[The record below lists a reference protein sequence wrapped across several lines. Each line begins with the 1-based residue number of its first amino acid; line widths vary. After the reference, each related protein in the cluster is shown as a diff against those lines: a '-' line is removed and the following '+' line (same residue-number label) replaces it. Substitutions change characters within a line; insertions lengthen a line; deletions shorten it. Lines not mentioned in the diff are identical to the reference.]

1 MENKEYM
8 IIDGIPVEING
19 EKNLLELIRKVGIKL
34 PTFCYHSELSVY
46 GACRMCMVETQ
57 NGGLEAACS
66 TPPKEGM
73 DIRTNTERL
82 RKYRKNILELLLA
95 NHCRDCTTCDN
106 NGKCKLQNLAMRFNI
121 QDIRFPNTAAEPDV
135 DNSSVCITRDASKC
149 ILCGDCVR
157 MCDEVQN
164 VGAIDFAHRGSKM
177 KISTAFDGPIGQSPC
192 VGCGQ
197 CAAVC
202 PTGAIVVKNDTEEV
216 WKALDDKGTK
226 VIAQIAPAVRV
237 GLGKELGIPEGENAM
252 GKIVAALRR
261 MGFDEIY
268 DTSTSADLTVLEESN
283 EFLERLEEENHDMP
297 LFTSCCPAWVRFAK
311 SKYPEFVGDLS
322 TAKSPQQMFGA
333 VAKSYFA
340 EKIGVSPDKIF
351 CISIMPCVAKKSECD
366 IPTMNDSG
374 CDKDVD
380 ISLTTREFVRMI
392 KAEHITPQL
401 LGEENFDNPLGE
413 STGAAVIFGATG
425 GVMEAALR
433 SAYFLVKGEN
443 PNPDAFSNVRGM
455 NGWKE
460 AEFDLDGTVLK
471 VAVVSGLNNTAR
483 LLEAIN
489 RGQVKYNFVEVM
501 SCPGGCAGG
510 GGQPI
515 HECCDIADKLMLT
528 EKRAQKLYDLDA
540 SSKIRFSHENPEITK
555 LYQDYME
562 APLSHNAHR
571 LLHTDHFAWD
581 MPCSIK

>member
-226 VIAQIAPAVRV
+226 AIAQIAPAVRV

-297 LFTSCCPAWVRFAK
+297 LFTSCCPAWVNYCEK
-311 SKYPEFVGDLS
+311 NYPELLPHVS
-322 TAKSPQQMFGA
+322 TCRSPMQMFA
-333 VAKSYFA
+333 SIIKEESKTSSRKVVHVA
-340 EKIGVSPDKIF
+340 
-351 CISIMPCVAKKSECD
+351 IMPCTAKKYEAAREEFKVD
-366 IPTMNDSG
+366 GIPN
-374 CDKDVD
+374 VD
-380 ISLTTREFVRMI
+380 FVITTQELIQMI
-392 KAEHITPQL
+392 K
-401 LGEENFDNPLGE
+401 E
-413 STGAAVIFGATG
+413 SGIVFSELEPEAIDMPFGTMTGAGVIFGVTG
-425 GVMEAALR
+425 GVTEAVLR
-433 SAYFLVKGEN
+433 RIASDKSRTGLMSIAYKG
-443 PNPDAFSNVRGM
+443 VRGM
-455 NGWKE
+455 KGVKE
-460 AEFDLDGTVLK
+460 TTIMFGEREVKIAI
-471 VAVVSGLNNTAR
+471 VSGLRNAR
-483 LLEAIN
+483 DLIERIKS
-489 RGQVKYNFVEVM
+489 GEHYDFVEVM
-501 SCPGGCAGG
+501 ACPGGCINGA
-510 GGQPI
+510 GQPFAAY
-515 HECCDIADKLMLT
+515 EDKAKRGKGLYTADKLCST
-528 EKRAQKLYDLDA
+528 RRSE
-540 SSKIRFSHENPEITK
+540 ENPLMMS
-555 LYQDYME
+555 LYNGILKGKVHE
-562 APLSHNAHR
+562 
-571 LLHTDHFAWD
+571 LLHVEY
-581 MPCSIK
+581 SSEKQEG